1 MVGVY
6 MGKFID
12 VDNKTAFLLPP
23 SVDDWLPEDHLAR
36 FVEEIVEKLDFS
48 AIEGTYVGCGKDAY
62 RPQMLASLL
71 FYGYATGVF
80 SSRKMEQATY
90 DSVAFRYL
98 AGNTHPDH
106 DTIANFRKKFLK
118 EIRQLFTDILRIA
131 HEMGV
136 LKLGRVSIDGTKLHA
151 NASKHSALSYKHACE
166 LEKKLKAE
174 IEELLKKAEDADA
187 SDLPNDLDIPE
198 ELKRREVRVARIQE
212 AISEIERR
220 SEERYEQEKREYDEK
235 MKKREARANAGKKPR
250 GVAPMP
256 PTPTPMDKDQVNLT
270 DPDSRIMKTS
280 GGGFEQCYNAQ
291 AVVDV
296 ESKLIVSS
304 YVTNHTNDKQEIEPS
319 IQELQSLPQEFG
331 RVRSILADTGYYSE
345 ANVELCE
352 FAGIKPFICMS
363 RDKHNTWLQKQTTPL
378 MPLSVNAGIVE
389 RMEHRLKSRRGRII
403 YGKRKTTSEPV
414 FGGIK
419 RGMGFRQFLLR
430 GDEAAGG
437 EWDIVASA
445 WNIRRMYSLKNIKR
459 G

>member
-1 MVGVY
+1 
-6 MGKFID
+6 
-12 VDNKTAFLLPP
+12 
-23 SVDDWLPEDHLAR
+23 
-36 FVEEIVEKLDFS
+36 
-48 AIEGTYVGCGKDAY
+48 
-62 RPQMLASLL
+62 
-71 FYGYATGVF
+71 
-80 SSRKMEQATY
+80 
-90 DSVAFRYL
+90 
-98 AGNTHPDH
+98 
-106 DTIANFRKKFLK
+106 
-118 EIRQLFTDILRIA
+118 
-131 HEMGV
+131 
-136 LKLGRVSIDGTKLHA
+136 
-151 NASKHSALSYKHACE
+151 
-166 LEKKLKAE
+166 
-174 IEELLKKAEDADA
+174 
-187 SDLPNDLDIPE
+187 
-198 ELKRREVRVARIQE
+198 
-212 AISEIERR
+212 
-220 SEERYEQEKREYDEK
+220 
-235 MKKREARANAGKKPR
+235 
-250 GVAPMP
+250 MP

-352 FAGIKPFICMS
+352 SAGIKPFICMS
-363 RDKHNTWLQKQTTPL
+363 RDKHNTWLQRQTTPL
-378 MPLSVNAGIVE
+378 TPLSVNAGIVE